1 MLKIKI
7 VIKSIGS
14 YSFAQVI
21 MPTSMPHGIWD
32 ARGTQLGLAIG
43 LEDKA
48 YLISVY

>member
-14 YSFAQVI
+14 YWLAQVI

-32 ARGTQLGLAIG
+32 ACGTQLGMAIG
-43 LEDKA
+43 LEGTA
-48 YLISVY
+48 HLISVY